1 MIKEFDLTKE
11 QAPVIISKHEENL
24 LKELREIRYG
34 QVVIYLEAGQPVR
47 IEKIKES
54 IKL

>member
-1 MIKEFDLTKE
+1 MGLTKKE
-11 QAPVIISKHEENL
+11 GCDMIVSKHEVAL
-24 LKELREIRYG
+24 LKALREIRYG

>member
-1 MIKEFDLTKE
+1 MNDLTTNE
-11 QAPVIISKHEENL
+11 VSCIISKNEQRL
-24 LKELREIRYG
+24 LEQLHKIRYG

>member
-1 MIKEFDLTKE
+1 MTKEFGLTTKE
-11 QAPVIISKHEENL
+11 TPVMISKQEENL
-24 LKELREIRYG
+24 LKALREIRYG